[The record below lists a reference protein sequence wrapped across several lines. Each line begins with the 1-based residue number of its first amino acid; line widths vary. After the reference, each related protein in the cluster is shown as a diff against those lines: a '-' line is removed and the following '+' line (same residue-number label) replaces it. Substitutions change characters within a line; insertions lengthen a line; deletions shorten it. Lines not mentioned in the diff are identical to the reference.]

1 MQNKEEIEIDLKA
14 LSGVMLNFE
23 DRLCDEMQERVKRV
37 KEYIAQLETSKQKLI
52 DKLEEIIKETSK
64 NISPET
70 MKKYQNVEM
79 DKISDETYILLA
91 LHRIGLAGKILEIV
105 KGEKNNEQSVHRNR
119 RGL

>member
-1 MQNKEEIEIDLKA
+1 MNKEEIEKA
-14 LSGVMLNFE
+14 KKECREIIGNFKSATTE
-23 DRLCDEMQERVKRV
+23 LTKDIFPKKANAIEILL
-37 KEYIAQLETSKQKLI
+37 EYINQLETSKQKLI

-91 LHRIGLAGKILEIV
+91 LHRIGLAGEFLEIV
-105 KGEKNNEQSVHRNR
+105 KGEKNV
-119 RGL
+119 